1 MKRLLQGAAT
11 LLLGAGLGA
20 AGSRLLPP
28 GGRQEE
34 DDGTGLLSRVPVVPV
49 VPVVQASELT
59 VSSSRRHSGILP
71 VEQAEEKESAQPQS
85 CSAHPGV
92 RTPEI
97 TVGTV
102 RWEEFGRGRVVFH
115 NKSL

>member
-1 MKRLLQGAAT
+1 MKRLFQGAAT

-34 DDGTGLLSRVPVVPV
+34 DDGTGLLSRVPVI
-49 VPVVQASELT
+49 PVVQASELS
-59 VSSSRRHSGILP
+59 VSSSWSHSGRGW
-71 VEQAEEKESAQPQS
+71 

-92 RTPEI
+92 RTPPI

-102 RWEEFGRGRVVFH
+102 RGEEFGRGRVVFH